1 VAAIIYL
8 TPDASLIPGDQ
19 QASIAGVMALL
30 REAGGL
36 LRIEDVLP
44 LFPDFV
50 TIDAFKVLGCM
61 VAQCPVVIMIT

>member
-1 VAAIIYL
+1 
-8 TPDASLIPGDQ
+8 
-19 QASIAGVMALL
+19 MALL

-50 TIDAFKVLGCM
+50 TIDAFKVWGSRILLLCDFYTWTG
-61 VAQCPVVIMIT
+61 